1 MAWSAHAHADHP
13 IRSDAHRRASA
24 GRSRRAPRARDAR
37 PVYQAPAGSR
47 DPVDKVDI
55 RVAVNKPIAS
65 PELASAVPAGVK
77 DDAPAKERN
86 PAWREAPLAQ
96 TRPVYERP
104 GSRLNIVI

>member
-1 MAWSAHAHADHP
+1 MP
-13 IRSDAHRRASA
+13 IIQSDPTLIAAQAQAAQGARP
-24 GRSRRAPRARDAR
+24 APAMPR